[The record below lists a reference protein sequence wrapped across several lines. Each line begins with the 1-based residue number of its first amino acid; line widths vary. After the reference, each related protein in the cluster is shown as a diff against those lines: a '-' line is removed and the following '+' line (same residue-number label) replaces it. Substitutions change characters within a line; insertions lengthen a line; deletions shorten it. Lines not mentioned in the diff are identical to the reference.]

1 MKGTHLSERFRKKSK
16 KKKPQYDDELE
27 ELERENLLCGSKDNT
42 QQNTLERLLYGDT
55 QGRKTFSTFRKEG
68 ELTER
73 PSFFISLHL
82 LEVFFYNILY
92 PSFWFLLR
100 LLGYF

>member
-42 QQNTLERLLYGDT
+42 QQNTLEQLLYGNT
-55 QGRKTFSTFRKEG
+55 QGMKTFSNFRKDGG
-68 ELTER
+68 EHTER
-73 PSFFISLHL
+73 TRKNGVIQ
-82 LEVFFYNILY
+82 
-92 PSFWFLLR
+92 
-100 LLGYF
+100 

>member
-27 ELERENLLCGSKDNT
+27 ELEQENLLCGSKDNT

-55 QGRKTFSTFRKEG
+55 QGRKTFSTFRREG
-68 ELTER
+68 GGLTEKTKGKR
-73 PSFFISLHL
+73 DKKVEKLSNNKNHWKG
-82 LEVFFYNILY
+82 LE
-92 PSFWFLLR
+92 
-100 LLGYF
+100 